1 MAVGEYTRAIGVNP
15 NYTDAY
21 FKRGYSYEKLDQDQ
35 NAISDY
41 NKAIQLDPDYALA
54 YNNRGSAYHS
64 QTPHQYQ
71 LAINDYTKSIQLDG
85 NNDAMAYNN
94 RSLAYRALGQPTL
107 ADADKT
113 MACSLNSQYC

>member
-54 YNNRGSAYHS
+54 YNSRGGIYDKLD
-64 QTPHQYQ
+64 QYQ
-71 LAINDYTKSIQLDG
+71 NAINDYTKAIQIGDNHDALVYFGRSIG
-85 NNDAMAYNN
+85 YG
-94 RSLAYRALGQPTL
+94 RLGQATV

-113 MACSLNSQYC
+113 MACVLDSHWC

>member
-41 NKAIQLDPDYALA
+41 DKAIT
-54 YNNRGSAYHS
+54 RGFFGDSS
-64 QTPHQYQ
+64 V
-71 LAINDYTKSIQLDG
+71 SS
-85 NNDAMAYNN
+85 
-94 RSLAYRALGQPTL
+94 SLEWGLGGWCHLVTG
-107 ADADKT
+107 
-113 MACSLNSQYC
+113 